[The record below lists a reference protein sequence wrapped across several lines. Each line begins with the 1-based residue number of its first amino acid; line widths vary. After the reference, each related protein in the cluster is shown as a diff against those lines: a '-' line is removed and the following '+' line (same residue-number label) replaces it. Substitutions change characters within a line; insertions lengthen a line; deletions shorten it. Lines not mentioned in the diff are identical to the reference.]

1 MTELE
6 IQALID
12 RAVMSR
18 PDMQPS
24 DSVALRM
31 SAAGDCPRLLDYKLQ
46 RGRGETSLSSAMRLL
61 TGEPIHAFYRE
72 TMSAAFGD
80 AFGMTEH
87 EVEIT
92 LQSGTKVLGH
102 CDGVLLYE
110 GLVVE
115 VKTVGDST
123 YTMVKN
129 IGDALPSHKA
139 QGNMYCGALNLK
151 GVLFIYH
158 NRDSGEYMTFI
169 SPFNEELYLS
179 TIDKFN
185 EADRRATAKM
195 MSSRPYQDPTCSP
208 CFFCDWKA
216 DCYQGFDSQVASG
229 DTRDADADASSM
241 VTELLASRRD
251 RLAMEKVEEKVK
263 SLLSTKMISEGI
275 RVLKHPMATLE
286 VRVGKAGNPL
296 IGIKEK

>member
-6 IQALID
+6 IQSLID
-12 RAVMSR
+12 RTVLSR
-18 PDMQPS
+18 TDMQPS

-72 TMSAAFGD
+72 ILSAAFGRD
-80 AFGMTEH
+80 FGMAEY
-87 EVEIT
+87 EIQIT
-92 LQSGTKVLGH
+92 LKSGTKVLGH
-102 CDGVLLYE
+102 CDGVLSDE

-115 VKTVGDST
+115 VKTVSDST

-129 IGDALPSHKA
+129 SGEPLSSHKA
-139 QGNMYCGALNLK
+139 QGNMYCGSLGLK

-158 NRDSGEYMTFI
+158 NRDSGEYLTYIIPYDKDLFGATV
-169 SPFNEELYLS
+169 E
-179 TIDKFN
+179 KFN
-185 EADRRATAKM
+185 MADRRAAAKTM
-195 MSSRPYQDPTCSP
+195 WPRPYQDPTCSP

-229 DTRDADADASSM
+229 NTRDADADASSM
-241 VTELLASRRD
+241 VTELLSSRRD

-275 RVLKHPMATLE
+275 KVLKHPSATLE